1 MIGKCFVL
9 CYFLPRFFL
18 SGKARCVRCSTH
30 AKRRIENCHDS
41 SRLGF
46 VYLLRT
52 RLLRHCISI
61 ERVKKIF
68 TPSHKFTLFFLVLF
82 FHFLLISAQVVF
94 ITANIAFIFNNNDN
108 NNHHHHLDWDNFFGW
123 FSERNT

>member
-68 TPSHKFTLFFLVLF
+68 TPSHKFTFFLVLF

-94 ITANIAFIFNNNDN
+94 ITAKIAFIFNNNDN
-108 NNHHHHLDWDNFFGW
+108 NNHHHHLD
-123 FSERNT
+123 

>member
-52 RLLRHCISI
+52 RLLRHCILI

-94 ITANIAFIFNNNDN
+94 ITAKIAFIFNDNDNN
-108 NNHHHHLDWDNFFGW
+108 NNHHHND
-123 FSERNT
+123 